1 MYESLF
7 KAGSDSPPEIRS
19 AQIPPIGEGVIDES
33 TFKTAEV
40 ERLFDAVNQCE
51 TVVGQATLFR
61 SLVQPLSDLE
71 SIEAKQRAVEE
82 IQQDNNLREHIEALV
97 SRAAGGENSLYKLLY
112 GTFLGF
118 MGKPVHQL
126 EFEGYGYEPY
136 KQGTR
141 FVLNLIDDARSIAS
155 PKCDYLNDIIAR
167 ITKFADSRWY
177 SLMRGPAYKTE
188 RGFLTKQEK
197 KPYTPA
203 FVFKPTLVKP
213 LFFLGMVAFFVFL
226 VVFAPLSTVSFSSAA
241 IPLVMVLSIP
251 LLGVYVP
258 IVGTFDRDSCIYP
271 LREGYR
277 DSPELVRA
285 MEALGR
291 LDELLSLVRYAE
303 HFGDGF
309 VMAEMGAA
317 DAGHSMVLTDA
328 KNPILAKQ
336 DKSYVA
342 NDVTLKDQ
350 RLSFISGPNSGG
362 KTAICKTIV
371 QIQLLSQIGCP
382 VPAGSAKMTVADH
395 IFYQTPEFSSL
406 DDGEGRFGTELKR
419 TKQIFLAA
427 TARSLVVLDELSEG
441 TTYEEKLETS
451 SNVLNGFLKKGN
463 TTVLI
468 THNHELIDRFIDQGI
483 GRPLQVEFKSY
494 KPTYRLID
502 GISRV
507 SHADRVARKIGFS
520 KEDIAGY
527 LKGDE

>member
-1 MYESLF
+1 MYEPIL

-19 AQIPPIGEGVIDES
+19 ARVPPIGEGVIDES

-40 ERLFDAVNQCE
+40 ERLFDAVNHCE
-51 TVVGQATLFR
+51 TTIGQATLFR
-61 SLVQPLSDLE
+61 SLAQPLSDLE
-71 SIEAKQRAVEE
+71 SIEPKQHAVVE
-82 IQQDNNLREHIEALV
+82 IQQDNNIREQIEALV
-97 SRAAGGENSLYKLLY
+97 GRAASGENSLFKLLY

-118 MGKPVHQL
+118 MGKPGHRL

-141 FVLNLIDDARSIAS
+141 FMLNLVEDARAVTG
-155 PKCDYLNDIIAR
+155 PKSLYLNEIIGQ
-167 ITKFADSRWY
+167 ITEFADSRWY

-213 LFFLGMVAFFVFL
+213 FFFLGMVAFFVFL
-226 VVFAPLSTVSFSSAA
+226 VVFAPLSTISLSSAVV
-241 IPLVMVLSIP
+241 PLIMVLSIP

-277 DSPELVRA
+277 DSPELERA
-285 MEALGR
+285 LEALGK
-291 LDELLSLVRYAE
+291 LDELISLVRYAE
-303 HFGDGF
+303 HFGSDA
-309 VMAEMGAA
+309 VMAEMNHAT
-317 DAGHSMVLTDA
+317 AGHSMRLTEA

-342 NDVTLKDQ
+342 NDVALKDQ

-382 VPAGSAKMTVADH
+382 VPARSAKMTVADH

-427 TARSLVVLDELSEG
+427 TANSLVILDELSEG

-451 SNVLNGFLKKGN
+451 SNVLNGFLKKRN
-463 TTVLI
+463 STVLI
-468 THNHELIDRFIDQGI
+468 THNHELIDRFVEQGI
-483 GRPLQVEFKSY
+483 GCPLQVEFKSY

-520 KEDIAGY
+520 KEDIEGY
-527 LKGDE
+527 LKQDE